1 MFNWIQLGDPCI
13 SEVSRVANHVGALHA
28 CDHERKK
35 YCYKYQIRRLKAKK
49 KNDFL
54 GNKDNDKRDWKSRE
68 SSFHFLFKN
77 GRNCDIYTP
86 LGASIFFLSWWTF
99 Q

>member
-1 MFNWIQLGDPCI
+1 M

-28 CDHERKK
+28 CDHERNK

-54 GNKDNDKRDWKSRE
+54 GNKDNDKRD
-68 SSFHFLFKN
+68 
-77 GRNCDIYTP
+77 
-86 LGASIFFLSWWTF
+86 
-99 Q
+99 

>member
-1 MFNWIQLGDPCI
+1 M

-54 GNKDNDKRDWKSRE
+54 GNKDNDKR
-68 SSFHFLFKN
+68 
-77 GRNCDIYTP
+77 G
-86 LGASIFFLSWWTF
+86 
-99 Q
+99 

>member
-1 MFNWIQLGDPCI
+1 M

-54 GNKDNDKRDWKSRE
+54 GNKDNDTRE
-68 SSFHFLFKN
+68 TENHVKARF
-77 GRNCDIYTP
+77 
-86 LGASIFFLSWWTF
+86 IFFSKTEGIVIYIHRWVL
-99 Q
+99 